1 MDINK
6 IIEKLNNKL
15 STDNYETVEND
26 LEYSF
31 LLGNTIQVLQK
42 KIPTK
47 RNKLF
52 KTDMISVN
60 TLDKL
65 IKECSKSIFPD
76 TKLSRAIVM
85 LKGYKINTLDN
96 ECLLAGY
103 LFDNEKG

>member
-1 MDINK
+1 MNISEIVNNLD
-6 IIEKLNNKL
+6 NKL
-15 STDNYETVEND
+15 SVDNYSPIESD

-42 KIPTK
+42 KSPTK

-65 IKECSKSIFPD
+65 IKECSKLIYPR
-76 TKLSRAIVM
+76 TKLSNSIVM
-85 LKGYKINTLDN
+85 IKGYKAGTIDN
-96 ECLLAGY
+96 KYLLAGY
-103 LFDNEKG
+103 LLNQEI

>member
-6 IIEKLNNKL
+6 TIEKLNGKL
-15 STDNYETVEND
+15 LSDDYKPIESD

-31 LLGNTIQVLQK
+31 LLGNIIQVLQK
-42 KIPTK
+42 KSPIR
-47 RNKLF
+47 RNKLY
-52 KTDMISVN
+52 KTHDLNNI

-65 IKECSKSIFPD
+65 IKECSKSIFPE

-103 LFDNEKG
+103 LLNYKK